1 MRTTFLSTPVSR
13 RAALRAVGGAALG
26 ATALTLLTA
35 CSDAGSADTPAEV
48 DALTEQARSARRDA
62 ANATA
67 AIATRPDLA
76 AALGVI
82 AAERTAHADALDEEI
97 ARVGGAPPSS
107 TAPTTP
113 VTAPPGVDQ
122 MRADLAT
129 AQRDAAKLART
140 QSGYR
145 AGLLG
150 SISASCAAQQ
160 VVLLP

>member
-1 MRTTFLSTPVSR
+1 M
-13 RAALRAVGGAALG
+13 LG
-26 ATALTLLTA
+26 ATALPLVA
-35 CSDAGSADTPAEV
+35 GCSSSGDADTPAEV
-48 DALTEQARSARRDA
+48 DALTEQARAARRDA

-67 AIATRPDLA
+67 TIAGRPDLA

-97 ARVGGAPPSS
+97 ARAASTPTSS
-107 TAPTTP
+107 TTATTP
-113 VTAPPGVDQ
+113 AAAPVPIDQ
-122 MRADLAT
+122 LRADLAGS
-129 AQRDAAKLART
+129 QRDAGKLART